1 PFILSNDRNRR
12 ETITRKLNNS
22 APSPR
27 QTAKFLTA
35 TTLGAMLL
43 FLSGLTFTG
52 TVFALVMATPL
63 VVLFSPV
70 LVPAGLAI
78 LLVTT
83 GFLFSGGCGVAAITA
98 LSWIHNY
105 VQGKHNTPPGAA
117 DHLEYEGSRSKK
129 F

>member
-1 PFILSNDRNRR
+1 MSNDRNKR

-22 APSPR
+22 ALSPR

-52 TVFALVMATPL
+52 TVIALVMATPL
-63 VVLFSPV
+63 MVLFSPV

-105 VQGKHNTPPGAA
+105 VPRTQAVPGAW
-117 DHLEYEGSRSKK
+117 SKW

>member
-1 PFILSNDRNRR
+1 
-12 ETITRKLNNS
+12 
-22 APSPR
+22 
-27 QTAKFLTA
+27 
-35 TTLGAMLL
+35 MLL

-63 VVLFSPV
+63 MVLFSPV

-98 LSWIHNY
+98 LLWIHNY

-117 DHLEYEGSRSKK
+117 DHLEYEGSRSKSVE
-129 F
+129 FTVWQCQELGPNGRISVFVPLQII

>member
-1 PFILSNDRNRR
+1 
-12 ETITRKLNNS
+12 
-22 APSPR
+22 
-27 QTAKFLTA
+27 
-35 TTLGAMLL
+35 MLL

-117 DHLEYEGSRSKK
+117 DHLEYEGSRSKSVE
-129 F
+129 FTVWFGVFFIQICMHTQ

>member
-1 PFILSNDRNRR
+1 
-12 ETITRKLNNS
+12 
-22 APSPR
+22 
-27 QTAKFLTA
+27 
-35 TTLGAMLL
+35 MLL

-105 VQGKHNTPPGAA
+105 VQGSA
-117 DHLEYEGSRSKK
+117 RSLVQMVEFQFSFLYK
-129 F
+129 